1 MGQRLKNDKQLR
13 SISDSIKRQ
22 KGKLSKKYEELTS
35 KVNIDVKSLGIITK
49 SYHDEELLALQSNH
63 TEEVSKIKENHDMEK
78 GKLEKEIHDL
88 KENHGLEKSK
98 LEADLAEKK
107 KQIEA
112 MNAEIAKSKE
122 EMTDVKSEINAIDSD
137 AKLFCRDCPFHC
149 GGMKITCGARLDYFK
164 RVYHDKTD
172 DEYMEGLI
180 KFCPTC
186 KGNST

>member
-1 MGQRLKNDKQLR
+1 MGNNDGDIITRTNKFLFIVVAILFALIILSPSNKKEAQRLKNDKQLR

-98 LEADLAEKK
+98 LE
-107 KQIEA
+107 
-112 MNAEIAKSKE
+112 
-122 EMTDVKSEINAIDSD
+122 
-137 AKLFCRDCPFHC
+137 
-149 GGMKITCGARLDYFK
+149 
-164 RVYHDKTD
+164 
-172 DEYMEGLI
+172 
-180 KFCPTC
+180 
-186 KGNST
+186 